1 MYVSLTRE
9 EVDLLNELKSD
20 LIDIKNNVAQI
31 AIAVI
36 LGVGRLI
43 FDYFKTYQEY
53 SVVNIRSK
61 GLKTILIERALR
73 FFNLHLQEVTQNRS
87 VRQKRR
93 TIRERIS
100 INKKVKLNYKEER
113 ISSKKVI
120 KRWGKRV
127 FKVLLFPVYLLL
139 LLVLSMKIKENSK
152 KNVINQYRT

>member
-1 MYVSLTRE
+1 MHVSLTRE

-20 LIDIKNNVAQI
+20 LITIKDNVMEV
-31 AIAVI
+31 AIAVL
-36 LGVGRLI
+36 LGIGKLI
-43 FDYFKTYQEY
+43 VDYFKTYQEY

-73 FFNLHLQEVTQNRS
+73 FFNLDLQEVTLNRS
-87 VRQKRR
+87 VSQKRR

-139 LLVLSMKIKENSK
+139 LLVLSMKTKKKCK
-152 KNVINQYRT
+152 KNVINQYTT